1 MSTALL
7 QEVYQETRRLYIA
20 GSDLAKDDFR
30 LNRLLPRLQ
39 QLGERSPVFKR
50 IGDGVATLLAGSST
64 SEGED
69 SATQLQRLTLLVLS
83 VLRTQG
89 STAST
94 SEQAE
99 SLSSEDIILRTRL
112 TYRQLAPVQQ
122 ALTTTGGGRYEIV
135 KHAWKEGYF
144 EDVRLLP
151 LAVDALADPY
161 SDIAELAMN
170 SILPGYGKPVLP
182 YLMDGFDPQGG
193 KLEVRKMKAIQA
205 IAGAEYADFY
215 FQTAETTKGDM
226 KATAIA
232 GLAGLEQY
240 LPHLLEWSKDKK
252 KEVRA
257 VAYTALAQISA
268 PEAQEVLFTNFSDA
282 SRDLDLVVDALLVNM
297 QPELAKRLHA
307 AAWEALEAV
316 ASHPPK
322 DEAVQH
328 YNNELVAHFRVWNH
342 HDKEAL
348 LEMYRFMVK
357 HPKPFQSMMR
367 ESYHKMT
374 LLEEPASALAYEGN
388 DDDVELLYQLEKVYP
403 HYILRVATAVHCHR
417 SPQEFYEHFS
427 QGLGAGSRR
436 GGRHATPNSA
446 RIFEWMEDNIR
457 RYDNEQI
464 ELMESNGEINS
475 YMTSFHSLLP
485 LEELDRQ
492 WDTRWLNI
500 ALEHRQQLLV
510 ALLARPGNDDAIALL
525 KELLIERGDLS
536 QWVGTGLYFRALARA
551 GLSAGELRDVFWQ
564 TIESPKGGADSTFD
578 PFIIRLIRQFPA
590 SDIERLEQLISDSD
604 GKNKGKFRYT
614 AASQLRAVIQQMKEM
629 KA

>member
-99 SLSSEDIILRTRL
+99 PLSSEDITLRTRL

-135 KHAWKEGYF
+135 KHAWQEGYF

-151 LAVDALADPY
+151 LAVSALADPY
-161 SDIAELAMN
+161 SDIADLAMN
-170 SILPGYGKPVLP
+170 SIVPGYGKPVLP
-182 YLMDGFDPQGG
+182 YLMDDFDPQGG
-193 KLEVRKMKAIQA
+193 KLEIRKMKAIQA

-257 VAYTALAQISA
+257 VAYNALAQISA
-268 PEAQEVLFTNFSDA
+268 PEAQEVLYINFSDA

-322 DEAVQH
+322 DETVQH
-328 YNNELVAHFRVWNH
+328 YNNELAAHFRVWNH

-367 ESYHKMT
+367 ENYHKMT

-388 DDDVELLYQLEKVYP
+388 NDDVELLYQLEKVYP
-403 HYILRVATAVHCHR
+403 HYILRVATAVYRHR
-417 SPQEFYEHFS
+417 SPQEFYKHFS
-427 QGLGAGSRR
+427 QGLGAGSHR

-446 RIFEWMEDNIR
+446 RIFEWLEDQLVKHEDSEVELLYSDGETH
-457 RYDNEQI
+457 RYD
-464 ELMESNGEINS
+464 LW
-475 YMTSFHSLLP
+475 FHTFLP
-485 LEELDRQ
+485 LEEMEAK
-492 WDTRWLNI
+492 WDPRWLDI
-500 ALEHRQQLLV
+500 MLAHHQTVLV
-510 ALLARPGNDDAIALL
+510 AAFARPGVQEVEELL
-525 KELLIERGDLS
+525 KAALIERGDLTHRDAS
-536 QWVGTGLYFRALARA
+536 LYFRALHRL
-551 GLSAGELRDVFWQ
+551 GMSTNELRKLFWDVM
-564 TIESPKGGADSTFD
+564 ESKKGSASNTVD
-578 PFIIRLIRQFPA
+578 PFIMRLISQFPA
-590 SDIERLEQLISDSD
+590 EDIERLEQLIPDSD
-604 GKNKGKFRYT
+604 EKIRGKFRYT